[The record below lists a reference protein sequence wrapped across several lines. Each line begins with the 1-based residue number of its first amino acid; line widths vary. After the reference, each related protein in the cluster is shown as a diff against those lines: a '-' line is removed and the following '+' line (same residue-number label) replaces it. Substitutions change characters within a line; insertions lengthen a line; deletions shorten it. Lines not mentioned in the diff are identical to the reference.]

1 MKAFIV
7 YSAYAFLAG
16 AMPTAFWTA
25 KRLRGID
32 IREHG
37 SGNAGATNA
46 MRVLGKGPGYFVF
59 AVDFLKG
66 LLPVLIYRF
75 SQNAPTELQMLG
87 VGVSAVLGHV
97 FTPWLGFRG
106 GKGVATGAGMLAA
119 AVPLNF
125 AIGLASWIVLFFAL
139 KTVSIA
145 SLIAA
150 LDLALAGIFLRQD
163 TKLIGAL
170 FGLFLFVLWTHRSNL
185 TRLIE
190 KKENKF

>member
-1 MKAFIV
+1 MKSFIF
-7 YSAYAFLAG
+7 YAAIAFLSG
-16 AMPTAFWTA
+16 ATPTAYWTA

-66 LLPVLIYRF
+66 LLPVLLYRYSSNF
-75 SQNAPTELQMLG
+75 PTELQMLG
-87 VGVSAVLGHV
+87 VGAFAVLGHV
-97 FTPWLGFRG
+97 FTPWLNFKG

-119 AVPLNF
+119 AVPVNF
-125 AIGLASWIVLFFAL
+125 LIATVSWILLFL
-139 KTVSIA
+139 VTRTVSIS
-145 SLIAA
+145 SLVAA
-150 LDLALAGIFLRQD
+150 LDLSLSGIYLRQEP
-163 TKLIGAL
+163 KLIAAL

-185 TRLIE
+185 TRLIQ